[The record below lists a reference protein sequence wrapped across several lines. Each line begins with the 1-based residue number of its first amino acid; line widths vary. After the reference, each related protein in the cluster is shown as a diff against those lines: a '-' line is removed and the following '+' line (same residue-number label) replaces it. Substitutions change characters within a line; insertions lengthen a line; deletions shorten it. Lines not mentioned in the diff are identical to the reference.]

1 MNAYCKHLYYNEKNK
16 GVYLLLDDKIQFHS
30 RYFFDNTIAPDF
42 FNMNKYKHY
51 PELK

>member
-1 MNAYCKHLYYNEKNK
+1 MLIVNKLDIMKKTKTFTYY
-16 GVYLLLDDKIQFHS
+16 KIQFHS

-42 FNMNKYKHY
+42 FNMHKNKHY